1 MEVRGQAVQNVSASS
16 PTRGKRTM
24 SNADI
29 RGRFIWHELVTTDP
43 DAASD
48 FYSTV
53 LPWKTQD
60 SGMPSYTLW
69 VAGKTQVGGL
79 TGLPDG
85 AEAGSPPHW
94 IVYIATPDVDAT
106 VAEAERLGGKVVKS
120 ASDIPNMGRFAVLAD
135 PQGATFAVYTPPGP
149 APEGGRPAAVPG
161 EFNWHELATTDY
173 AAALEF
179 YVALFG
185 WEKGPTHD
193 MGSMGMYQIIDLA
206 GAQVGGI
213 YNLHAPSTPPH
224 WLSYVGV
231 VDCAKATTA
240 AKAAG
245 ARVING
251 PLEVPGGSWIS
262 MLMDPQGGAFAVV
275 EPPKVAAQKPASK
288 AKKPKAVAKEDA
300 AAADSRPEASEA
312 VSAPKK
318 APRKVAKKKGPKAKG
333 KLAAKKAPAKAAAK
347 KAVKKA
353 AKKAAKKVAKK
364 AVKKAAKK
372 VGKKVAKK
380 ATKPAAKKGPTKSA
394 KRGKSAAKKK

>member
-1 MEVRGQAVQNVSASS
+1 
-16 PTRGKRTM
+16 M

-48 FYSTV
+48 FYSKV

-85 AEAGSPPHW
+85 AEAGTPPHW
-94 IVYIATPDVDAT
+94 IVYIATEDVDAT

-149 APEGGRPAAVPG
+149 PPEGGRPAGGPG

-193 MGSMGMYQIIDLA
+193 MGSMGMYQIINLA

-224 WLSYVGV
+224 WLSYAGV

-251 PLEVPGGSWIS
+251 PMEVPGGSWIS

-275 EPPKVAAQKPASK
+275 EPPRVAAQKPAPK
-288 AKKPKAVAKEDA
+288 AKKPKAVTREGA
-300 AAADSRPEASEA
+300 AAADSQPEAPA
-312 VSAPKK
+312 TVAAPKK
-318 APRKVAKKKGPKAKG
+318 AARKVAKKGPKAKG

-353 AKKAAKKVAKK
+353 AKKAAKK

-372 VGKKVAKK
+372 VAKKVAKK
-380 ATKPAAKKGPTKSA
+380 ATKSAAKKGPAKSA